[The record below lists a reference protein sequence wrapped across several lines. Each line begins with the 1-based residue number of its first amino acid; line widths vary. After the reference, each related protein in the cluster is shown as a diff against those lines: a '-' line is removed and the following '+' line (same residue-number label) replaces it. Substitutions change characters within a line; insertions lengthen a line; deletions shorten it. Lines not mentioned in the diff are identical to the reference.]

1 MEKLLDGL
9 IILLVFTSCNQE
21 VKKQSFTID
30 YLKLNKWC
38 ATKNGNQMC
47 CEFSDNEMKST
58 KNGKTEA
65 FINFVFE
72 QKSDSLIAIK
82 YSETKDF
89 AYFKMKSLDILSFY
103 HNESGG
109 VESNEVYELVR
120 VQQNPPKKN

>member
-1 MEKLLDGL
+1 
-9 IILLVFTSCNQE
+9 
-21 VKKQSFTID
+21 
-30 YLKLNKWC
+30 
-38 ATKNGNQMC
+38 MC

-89 AYFKMKSLDILSFY
+89 AYFKMKSPDILSFY

-109 VESNEVYELVR
+109 VKSDEVYELLR
-120 VQQNPPKKN
+120 VQQNSRLRYGNTMEHNFTPKKN

>member
-1 MEKLLDGL
+1 MKKLLYSL
-9 IILLVFTSCNQE
+9 ITLLVFTRCISE
-21 VKKQSFTID
+21 SKRQSFTID
-30 YLKLNKWC
+30 YLKSNKWC

-82 YSETKDF
+82 YAKKKDF
-89 AYFKMKSLDILSFY
+89 AYFRMKSLDILSFY
-103 HNESGG
+103 QNKSEGTGS
-109 VESNEVYELVR
+109 EEVFELVR
-120 VQQNPPKKN
+120 VQKIPLKK

>member
-1 MEKLLDGL
+1 
-9 IILLVFTSCNQE
+9 
-21 VKKQSFTID
+21 
-30 YLKLNKWC
+30 
-38 ATKNGNQMC
+38 MC

-109 VESNEVYELVR
+109 VESDEFYELVR
-120 VQQNPPKKN
+120 VQQNPLKKN

>member
-1 MEKLLDGL
+1 MIKLLQGI
-9 IILLVFTSCNQE
+9 IILLVFTNCNSE
-21 VKKQSFTID
+21 AKKRNFTID
-30 YLKLNKWC
+30 YLKSNKWC

-82 YSETKDF
+82 YAEIKDF
-89 AYFKMKSLDILSFY
+89 AYFRMKSLDILSFY

-109 VESNEVYELVR
+109 DETEEVFELVR
-120 VQQNPPKKN
+120 VKQTPPKKK